1 MLRILTGM
9 GSHIPFFTSIPR
21 SRELARPNPNPF
33 PEQDPLGFP
42 PSLLQLTT
50 INCIAIFKV
59 KKNPDSWVGRDH
71 RHPPPFPSF
80 LSSLFR
86 VPLPFPLFSIE
97 SSRFQSLLPRMPD
110 RRSTELSAPSKRRT
124 TLGAETRPNH
134 NRPQVPA
141 RGWACSFFCGLPS
154 SPPGRIDDFTRQLCN
169 CRRAMCHF
177 KFFFF
182 FLGVFFLCG
191 PFRVGTWQGRFGQFL
206 PLGAEFFPR
215 IDKRNSTT
223 NYVQARFLSLLS
235 HSMGS
240 TELASSLSCSQ
251 FVREYSPIKLRV
263 ISVNHIR
270 SSRSR
275 RALLCVRNIVSLGT
289 GSPEK

>member
-59 KKNPDSWVGRDH
+59 KKNPDSWVRRDH

-110 RRSTELSAPSKRRT
+110 RRSTELSAPR
-124 TLGAETRPNH
+124 L
-134 NRPQVPA
+134 
-141 RGWACSFFCGLPS
+141 
-154 SPPGRIDDFTRQLCN
+154 GRITTGHRSPLGDG
-169 CRRAMCHF
+169 RALFSVVCQALHPAGSMISRDSFAIGAGPCATSN
-177 KFFFF
+177 FFF

-191 PFRVGTWQGRFGQFL
+191 PFCVGTWQGRFDQFL

>member
-1 MLRILTGM
+1 M
-9 GSHIPFFTSIPR
+9 GTPR
-21 SRELARPNPNPF
+21 PPASSSF
-33 PEQDPLGFP
+33 PVFP
-42 PSLLQLTT
+42 
-50 INCIAIFKV
+50 
-59 KKNPDSWVGRDH
+59 
-71 RHPPPFPSF
+71 
-80 LSSLFR
+80 
-86 VPLPFPLFSIE
+86 
-97 SSRFQSLLPRMPD
+97 FQSLPSSPAISSLLHRIFKIPVTTTEDARPTFD
-110 RRSTELSAPSKRRT
+110 R

-169 CRRAMCHF
+169 WRRAMCHF
-177 KFFFF
+177 KFFF

-191 PFRVGTWQGRFGQFL
+191 PFCVGTWQGRFDQFL

>member
-182 FLGVFFLCG
+182 FFRRLFSLRSFSCWNLAGSVRPVPPARRRVFSKDRQAKLNYQLCTSEVLG
-191 PFRVGTWQGRFGQFL
+191 
-206 PLGAEFFPR
+206 
-215 IDKRNSTT
+215 
-223 NYVQARFLSLLS
+223 
-235 HSMGS
+235 
-240 TELASSLSCSQ
+240 SSLPFYGIYRTSFEPFMQSVCA
-251 FVREYSPIKLRV
+251 RV
-263 ISVNHIR
+263 FSDQAASHIR
-270 SSRSR
+270 EPHPLFSKS
-275 RALLCVRNIVSLGT
+275 
-289 GSPEK
+289 